1 MWPRV
6 IRMIS
11 SGKLPVE
18 KIITGR
24 IAPEV
29 IVDKGFRSLLD
40 PKGNEMKVMVK
51 IA

>member
-1 MWPRV
+1 MVARDPDDFQWQ
-6 IRMIS
+6 I
-11 SGKLPVE
+11 PVE

-24 IAPEV
+24 IAPEL